1 MDEFLPKL
9 AWFPLHVTQMLG
21 SAAWVQMK
29 DYQRGWYIQLLL
41 LATQSDHPGY
51 LPLDGS
57 LWRLAGAHAKEY
69 FDKESPVVLACFKR
83 RQMDGQEWIYNEQ
96 FLQMLQQQSAKIR
109 TREEKGAGK
118 SCRKR
123 EGEVEKTLPL
133 FSSFDVVVSSEVLG
147 KAVDELFEYY
157 RELFCRD
164 SRYTLTDTRRRACE
178 LRLLEC
184 MRRNGGELREAC
196 ETARVA
202 IFNLSRSDFHLK
214 HGHFDWTDHI
224 FKTRDVFEKRVAM
237 KITAKPLQPGT
248 RAGAFAE
255 PGDGH
260 DELLP
265 DWLSDVT
272 SKIEAER
279 QTLLSQL
286 QRERDPVKSA

>member
-1 MDEFLPKL
+1 VDELLPKL
-9 AWFPLHVTQMLG
+9 AWFPLYVTQILG
-21 SAAWVQMK
+21 SAAWLQMK

-96 FLQMLQQQSAKIR
+96 FLLMLQQQTAKIR
-109 TREEKGAGK
+109 TREEKKVGK
-118 SCRKR
+118 GCRKPGA
-123 EGEVEKTLPL
+123 EENLPL
-133 FSSFDVVVSSEVLG
+133 FSSTDLAVSSEVLG
-147 KAVDELFEYY
+147 NTANELFMYY
-157 RELFCRD
+157 CELFCRD
-164 SRYTLTDTRRRACE
+164 SRYTLTDSRRHVCE
-178 LRLLEC
+178 LRLQEC
-184 MRRNGGELREAC
+184 MRENGGDIRAAQD
-196 ETARVA
+196 TARTA
-202 IFNLSRSDFHLK
+202 IFNLSRSNFHLD

-224 FKTRDVFEKRVAM
+224 FKTREVFEKRVGM

-248 RAGAFAE
+248 RAGVYAQ

-260 DELLP
+260 DEILP
-265 DWLSDVT
+265 DWLSDFA
-272 SKIEAER
+272 SKTEAER

>member
-109 TREEKGAGK
+109 TREEKRVGK
-118 SCRKR
+118 GCRKPER
-123 EGEVEKTLPL
+123 EETLPL
-133 FSSFDVVVSSEVLG
+133 FSSPDIAVSSEVLR
-147 KAVDELFEYY
+147 KTVDELFEYY
-157 RELFCRD
+157 REAFCRD
-164 SRYTLTDTRRRACE
+164 SRYTLTDSRRRVCE
-178 LRLLEC
+178 VRLQEC
-184 MRRNGGELREAC
+184 IRENGGDIRVAQD
-196 ETARVA
+196 TARTA
-202 IFNLSRSDFHLK
+202 IFNLSRSDFHLN

-224 FKTRDVFEKRVAM
+224 FKSREVFEKRVGM
-237 KITAKPLQPGT
+237 KIAAKPLQPGT
-248 RAGAFAE
+248 RAGAYAQ

-265 DWLSDVT
+265 DWLSDFA
-272 SKIEAER
+272 SKTEVER

>member
-1 MDEFLPKL
+1 MDDLLPKFL
-9 AWFPLHVTQMLG
+9 LG
-21 SAAWVQMK
+21 SAAWLQMK

-41 LATQSDHPGY
+41 LATQSPHPGY
-51 LPLDGS
+51 VSVDGP
-57 LWRLAGAHAKEY
+57 LWRLAGAHAREY
-69 FDKESPVVLACFKR
+69 FDKESSVVLACFKR

-96 FLQMLQQQSAKIR
+96 FLQLLQQQPAKIH
-109 TREEKGAGK
+109 THEEKKAGK
-118 SCRKR
+118 RCRKR
-123 EGEVEKTLPL
+123 EGEDEKTLPL

-147 KAVDELFEYY
+147 KAVDELFVYY

-202 IFNLSRSDFHLK
+202 IFNLSRSDFHLN

-237 KITAKPLQPGT
+237 KIAAKPLQPGT